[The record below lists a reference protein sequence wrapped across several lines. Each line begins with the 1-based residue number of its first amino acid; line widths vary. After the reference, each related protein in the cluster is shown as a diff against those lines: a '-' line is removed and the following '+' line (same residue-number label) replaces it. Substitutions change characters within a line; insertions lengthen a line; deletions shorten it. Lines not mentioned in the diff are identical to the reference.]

1 VRELLD
7 NSPTLMHSAH
17 MKGTF
22 ISRLRER
29 RRLRRLAQDQELRFR
44 QQVDAATAAA
54 ARLAED
60 LHRT

>member
-1 VRELLD
+1 MLD
-7 NSPTLMHSAH
+7 NCQALMHSAH

-29 RRLRRLAQDQELRFR
+29 RRQRKLAHDQELSFR

>member
-1 VRELLD
+1 
-7 NSPTLMHSAH
+7 

>member
-1 VRELLD
+1 
-7 NSPTLMHSAH
+7 MHSAH

-29 RRLRRLAQDQELRFR
+29 RRQRKLAHDQELSFR